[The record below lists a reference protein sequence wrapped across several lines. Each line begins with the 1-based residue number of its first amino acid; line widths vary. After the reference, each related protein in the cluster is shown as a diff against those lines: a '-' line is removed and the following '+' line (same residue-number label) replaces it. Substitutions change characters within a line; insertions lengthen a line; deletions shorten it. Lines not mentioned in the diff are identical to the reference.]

1 MSKLYKAILIT
12 VLLFS
17 TSWAA
22 QYKISGVV
30 TDATTGDKLLG
41 ANVYLLGTSWGAAT
55 DANGEYSITVDE
67 GSYTITCSYIGFT
80 KIEKEINVNADMTLN
95 FAMTE
100 YQFTLSVEV
109 ISDRAKDR
117 ETPVA
122 FTNITKKDIQFNL
135 GSQDIPLVLNTTP
148 SVYSTMQGGG
158 AGDSRIN
165 LRGFDQRNIAIM
177 INGVPINDMENA
189 WVYWSNWDG
198 LGDVSSSIQIQRGL
212 SATTLATPS
221 VGGVIN
227 VITDPTRQKAGV
239 MYQSEIGSGNFSK
252 NTLYAHT
259 GLIDNKFA
267 LSIGGVH
274 KVGDGEVDKTYTNA
288 WAYYLGASYQ
298 INDKNRLELYALGA
312 PQKHGQN
319 LYKLNLATY
328 SHKLA
333 RELGFP
339 EMALREKSLREQGIL
354 YNSNWNSV
362 STSYQG
368 LQWERSYW
376 NNSINQR
383 YDPTFIAERENYFH
397 KPVVNL
403 NWYTQF
409 SPKTS
414 LYSTLYW
421 SGGQGGGT
429 GTFGSLMYDYGLLQ
443 RVVDWDATIASNRTH
458 VQSVDFGNGPTDYIV
473 SNNISGD
480 PNRGGILR
488 NSVNSQ
494 WTWGL
499 ISKLFWKATEN
510 LNLQFGIDGRIAE
523 INHYREVRDLLGNDY
538 YYWTGN
544 EFESGNQ
551 YYKKLGDHIDYD
563 NTNTVKWL
571 GGYVQGEYTLNRWSV
586 YATAGYSVVKYDFVD
601 HFVKDASGGER
612 GIASDW
618 INGYQFKGGA
628 SFRINP
634 MVDVYANA
642 GYVAKVP
649 IFDQVIDD
657 VTGTK
662 VPDPQSE
669 KFLSGELGIN
679 SHLLQNK
686 LTIKLNGYYTIWT
699 DRYQAITVTNTDG
712 SDGFVR
718 LDGIDE
724 QNAGIELDAVYQPIR
739 FIRFDVAA
747 SQGFWT
753 YTDDVSGRYIP
764 DQSDPS
770 SVVNYTYALKD
781 LKVGDQPQ
789 TQIAA
794 SVTCFWPLGLQTEAV
809 WRFYDTYYSQ
819 FDPFTRTDVNDRAQV
834 WQIPSYSLL
843 DLHVSYRIPGQVAG
857 LDVTVFGHVFNVLN
871 NLYVQEAT
879 DNSGYN
885 GYKVNG
891 EYYQSHSASS
901 AEVYVGMPTTFN
913 AGFRVGL

>member
-1 MSKLYKAILIT
+1 MCKLYKAILIAF
-12 VLLFS
+12 LLFS
-17 TSWAA
+17 TSLFA
-22 QYKISGVV
+22 QFKISGVV
-30 TDATTGDKLLG
+30 TDAATGDKLIG
-41 ANVYLLGTSWGAAT
+41 ANVYLTGTSWGAAT

-67 GSYTITCSYIGFT
+67 GLYTITCSYIGYT
-80 KIEKEINVNADMTLN
+80 KIEKDIDVHADMTLN

-122 FTNITKKDIQFNL
+122 FSNITKKDIQFNL

-148 SVYSTMQGGG
+148 SLYSTMQGGG
-158 AGDSRIN
+158 AGDSRMNI
-165 LRGFDQRNIAIM
+165 RGFDQRNIAIM
-177 INGVPINDMENA
+177 INGVPVNDMENA

-198 LGDVSSSIQIQRGL
+198 LGDVASSIQIQRGL

-221 VGGVIN
+221 VGGVVN

-239 MYQSEIGSGNFSK
+239 MYQSEIGSGNFTK
-252 NTLYAHT
+252 QTLYAHT

-267 LSIGGVH
+267 LSLGGVH

-383 YDPTFIAERENYFH
+383 YDPSFIAERENYFH
-397 KPVVNL
+397 KPIVNL
-403 NWYTQF
+403 NWYSQF

-429 GTFGSLMYDYGLLQ
+429 GTFGHLQYNYGLLQ
-443 RVVDWDATIASNRTH
+443 RVVDWDATISSNRAN
-458 VQSVDFGNGPTDYIV
+458 VQSVDFGNGATDYIV
-473 SNNISGD
+473 SNDDN
-480 PNRGGILR
+480 GGILR
-488 NSVNSQ
+488 NSVNTQ

-499 ISKLFWKATEN
+499 ISKLFWKATQN
-510 LNLQFGIDGRIAE
+510 LNLQFGIDARIAS
-523 INHYREVRDLLGNDY
+523 IDHYREVRDLLGNDY
-538 YYWTGN
+538 FYWDGN
-544 EFESGNQ
+544 MFESGTK
-551 YYKKLGDHIDYD
+551 YYKILGDKIDYY
-563 NTNTVKWL
+563 NTNDVKWA
-571 GGYVQGEYTLNRWSV
+571 GGYVQGEYTRDRLTF
-586 YATAGYSVVKYDFVD
+586 YATAGYSMVKYDFTD
-601 HFVKDASGGER
+601 HFIKDAAGGER
-612 GIASDW
+612 NIASDW
-618 INGYQFKGGA
+618 ISGYQFKGGA

-669 KFLSGELGIN
+669 KFLSFELGVN
-679 SHLLQNK
+679 SRLLQNK
-686 LTIKLNGYYTIWT
+686 LTVKLNGYFTVWT

-718 LDGIDE
+718 LNGIDE
-724 QNAGIELDAVYQPIR
+724 RNAGIELDAAYQPIR
-739 FIRFDVAA
+739 FVRFDVAA
-747 SQGFWT
+747 SQGFWV

-764 DQSDPS
+764 DQTDPS
-770 SVVNYTYALKD
+770 SVVNYIYALKD

-789 TQIAA
+789 TQLAA
-794 SVTCFWPLGLQTEAV
+794 SVTCFWPVGLQTALV
-809 WRFYDTYYSQ
+809 WRFYDTYYSA
-819 FDPFTRTDVNDRAQV
+819 FDPFTRTDRNDRTQV
-834 WQIPSYSLL
+834 WQIPSYNLL
-843 DLHVSYRIPGQVAG
+843 DFHVSYTLPAKVAG
-857 LDVTVFGHVFNVLN
+857 MDVTVFGHVFNVLN
-871 NLYVQEAT
+871 ELYVQEAT
-879 DNSGYN
+879 DNSSYN

-891 EYYQSHSASS
+891 QYYQSHSASS